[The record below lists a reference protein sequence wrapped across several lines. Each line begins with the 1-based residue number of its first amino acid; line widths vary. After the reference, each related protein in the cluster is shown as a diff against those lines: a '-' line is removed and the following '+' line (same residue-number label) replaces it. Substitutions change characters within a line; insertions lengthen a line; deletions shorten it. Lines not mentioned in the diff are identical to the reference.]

1 MISKILNDFE
11 KFQQEKV
18 LIQKAEPLYK
28 PFKFYECLEIN
39 EYYNDREKRKKNFE
53 EYEKQMYSMKNTKII
68 FGKQYR
74 NNRIEQDIDGVFFVN
89 EMISRHPREIK
100 NSYIRDKYIQVNQSN
115 KKTTDNLNTINKSNE
130 FFKKIHFQKFEK
142 EFRFGDLLKD
152 NDKVK
157 IPLIEKLKNHENQTA
172 NPYNHKFQCEKNKN

>member
-18 LIQKAEPLYK
+18 LIQKAEKVWFKKINDDNVRPLYK

-115 KKTTDNLNTINKSNE
+115 KKTRNL
-130 FFKKIHFQKFEK
+130 
-142 EFRFGDLLKD
+142 
-152 NDKVK
+152 
-157 IPLIEKLKNHENQTA
+157 
-172 NPYNHKFQCEKNKN
+172 